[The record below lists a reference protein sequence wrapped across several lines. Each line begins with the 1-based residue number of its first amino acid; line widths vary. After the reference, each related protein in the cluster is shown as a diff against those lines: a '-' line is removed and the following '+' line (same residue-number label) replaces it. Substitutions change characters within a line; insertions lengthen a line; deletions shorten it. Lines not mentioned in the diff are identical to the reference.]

1 MLFKARTNEENDL
14 FAIDQ
19 TFNIPVQ
26 ELSDENS
33 SESSSEYDQ
42 NKLGGSGNKELLS
55 PAMVM
60 SKNVSYGISNQTSAF
75 DTDSDNTSSQ
85 MSASLNLNYNKFAR
99 LNMLRRNSVNAHNQL
114 LNRINTQPGKQM
126 ERRESTLQG
135 IKETLAAKNR
145 RSTEVNEDKHKIL
158 INAI

>member
-99 LNMLRRNSVNAHNQL
+99 LNMLRRNSVNAHN
-114 LNRINTQPGKQM
+114 
-126 ERRESTLQG
+126 
-135 IKETLAAKNR
+135 
-145 RSTEVNEDKHKIL
+145 
-158 INAI
+158 